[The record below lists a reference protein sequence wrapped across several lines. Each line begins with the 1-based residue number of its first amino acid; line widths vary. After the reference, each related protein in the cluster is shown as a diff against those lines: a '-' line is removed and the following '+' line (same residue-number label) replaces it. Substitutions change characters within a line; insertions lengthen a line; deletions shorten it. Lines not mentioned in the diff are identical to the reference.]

1 MRNNSYY
8 YYYFAT
14 HLTNNNVI
22 KRLKAGADYENL
34 DGAIQEK
41 IKQLAK
47 DSYNRDKSLSI
58 KEYCLDFIES
68 NKEHLEELIDEL
80 GIDSLK
86 TFLIYYIGYYNGWGS
101 SSRSYGNGSGQKA
114 DLILEQE
121 LIEEMTDPKASIK
134 GLLDAARGNLSV
146 VKPFLPAILISLN
159 TNTRDKSI
167 MKFEHTG
174 RFCFDIDKLKDTNE
188 ALKWLNKIWKGTKNI
203 KPYMAFL
210 SPRGKG
216 VKVFC
221 QVDTASKDFKK
232 NFSSKERELVMK
244 HHKIWYE
251 GARKEIVTAFPEL
264 DEKFDTSTND
274 PQRLA
279 YLPFIADKQNHFKYE
294 PNRFSDYDV
303 IASTEIAFQDKEL
316 KQKMAD
322 ISDIIKKVKQE
333 QNFTSDIEAY
343 KFHLKNKSQ
352 FDIDFEREKLIKT
365 IDFIEDLINKD
376 ERVYNWVAEKFSDY
390 KTLNDLAW
398 VLFGVFGDQGIE
410 QIKRLIPSDSNKLEE
425 GNEDN
430 RWALKSTDDYSDQ
443 ELSDLTPAA
452 FYKLV
457 REQDKIKD
465 FLNESYSFGS
475 SDVQQLKLLRNLH
488 ETYVRNKDL
497 DDKDDDQADLTEFL
511 DRFTEYLDKDR
522 TRLPLIEELENL
534 EPEIQLGPK
543 EYLNK
548 DKMED
553 LFQKKYNKKR
563 VFYLRSQ
570 CGKLLYSVPS

>member
-8 YYYFAT
+8 YFAA
-14 HLTNNNVI
+14 HLTNNKVI

-41 IKQLAK
+41 IKHLAQGYYK
-47 DSYNRDKSLSI
+47 RDKNLSI

-86 TFLIYYIGYYNGWGS
+86 TFLIYYIGYHNGWGA
-101 SSRSYGNGSGQKA
+101 SSRSYGEGSKQTAIKISEQ
-114 DLILEQE
+114 DLIK
-121 LIEEMTDPKASIK
+121 EMTDPKASIK

-146 VKPFLPAILISLN
+146 VKPFLPALMISLN
-159 TNTRDKSI
+159 TQTRDKSV

-174 RFCFDIDKLKDTNE
+174 RFSFDIDKLKDTNE

-203 KPYMAFL
+203 KPYFAFL

-221 QVDTASKDFKK
+221 QVDTASKDFEK

-251 GARKEIVTAFPEL
+251 GARKELISKFPEL
-264 DEKFDTSTND
+264 DDKFDISTKD
-274 PQRLA
+274 PQRLT
-279 YLPFIADKQNHFKYE
+279 YLPFIADKENHFKYD
-294 PNRFSDYDV
+294 PNRFSDYDI

-316 KQKMAD
+316 KQKIAD
-322 ISDIIKKVKQE
+322 ISDVIKKVKQE
-333 QNFTSDIEAY
+333 QNFSSDIEAY

-376 ERVYNWVAEKFSDY
+376 NRVYNWVSEKFSDY

-425 GNEDN
+425 GHPDY
-430 RWALKSTDDYSDQ
+430 RWAKKLENNYSDD
-443 ELSDLTPAA
+443 ELADLTPAA

-457 REQDKIKD
+457 REQDKIND
-465 FLNESYSFGS
+465 FLNENYSFHS
-475 SDVQQLKLLRNLH
+475 SDVQQLKLLRKLYEIYIRNRNLF
-488 ETYVRNKDL
+488 
-497 DDKDDDQADLTEFL
+497 DKDDDKADLSDFL
-511 DRFTEYLDKDR
+511 DRLTEYLDKKR

-534 EPEIQLGPK
+534 ESQIQLGPK
-543 EYLNK
+543 EYLDK
-548 DKMED
+548 KKMED
-553 LFQKKYNKKR
+553 LLQKTYKDKR
-563 VFYLRSQ
+563 VFNLRSQ
-570 CGKLLYSVPS
+570 CGTIL

>member
-8 YYYFAT
+8 YFAA
-14 HLTNNNVI
+14 HLTNNKVI

-41 IKQLAK
+41 IKHLAQGYYK
-47 DSYNRDKSLSI
+47 RDKNLSI

-86 TFLIYYIGYYNGWGS
+86 TFLIYYIGYHNGWGA
-101 SSRSYGNGSGQKA
+101 SSRSYGEGSKQTAIKISEQ
-114 DLILEQE
+114 DLIK
-121 LIEEMTDPKASIK
+121 EMTDPKASIK

-174 RFCFDIDKLKDTNE
+174 RFCFDIDKLDNTDE

-221 QVDTASKDFKK
+221 QVDTNSSEFKRDFSLEK
-232 NFSSKERELVMK
+232 REPVMK

-251 GARKEIVTAFPEL
+251 GAKKELISKFPEL
-264 DEKFDTSTND
+264 DGKFDISTND
-274 PQRLA
+274 PQRITF
-279 YLPFIADKQNHFKYE
+279 LPFIADKQNHFKYD

-322 ISDIIKKVKQE
+322 ISDIIKKVKLE
-333 QNFTSDIEAY
+333 QNFTTDIEAY

-376 ERVYNWVAEKFSDY
+376 NRVYNWVAEKFSDY

-398 VLFGVFGDQGIE
+398 VLFGVFGDEGIE

-430 RWALKSTDDYSDQ
+430 RWAIKSENNYCDD
-443 ELSDLTPAA
+443 ELANLTAAA

-457 REQDKIKD
+457 REQDKITD
-465 FLNESYSFGS
+465 FLNENYSFHS
-475 SDVQQLKLLRNLH
+475 SDVQQLKLLRKLY
-488 ETYVRNKDL
+488 EIYIRNRDL
-497 DDKDDDQADLTEFL
+497 FDKDDDQADLSDFL
-511 DRFTEYLDKDR
+511 DRLTEYLNKKR

-534 EPEIQLGPK
+534 ESQIQLGPK

>member
-1 MRNNSYY
+1 MRNNS

-80 GIDSLK
+80 KIDGLK
-86 TFLIYYIGYYNGWGS
+86 TFLINYIGYSGGWGA
-101 SSRSYGNGSGQKA
+101 SSRSYGEGSKQTALKISEQ
-114 DLILEQE
+114 DLIK
-121 LIEEMTDPKASIK
+121 EMTDPKASIK
-134 GLLDAARGNLSV
+134 GLLDAASGNLSV
-146 VKPFLPAILISLN
+146 VKPYLPAILISLN

-174 RFCFDIDKLKDTNE
+174 RFCFDIDKLEDTND

-232 NFSSKERELVMK
+232 NFSSKERELVMN
-244 HHKIWYE
+244 HHKTWYE
-251 GARKEIVTAFPEL
+251 GARKEIVTAFPKLEK
-264 DEKFDTSTND
+264 KFDVSTND
-274 PQRLA
+274 PQRLT
-279 YLPFIADKQNHFKYE
+279 YLPFIADKQNHFKYD

-316 KQKMAD
+316 KQKMAN
-322 ISDIIKKVKQE
+322 IPDIIKKVKQE

-376 ERVYNWVAEKFSDY
+376 NRVYNWVSEKFSDY

-398 VLFGVFGDQGIE
+398 VLFGVFGDEGIE
-410 QIKRLIPSDSNKLEE
+410 QIRRLIPSDSNKLEE

-430 RWALKSTDDYSDQ
+430 RWAKKFENNYSDD
-443 ELSDLTPAA
+443 ELANLTPAA

-457 REQDKIKD
+457 REQDKITD
-465 FLNESYSFGS
+465 FLNENYSFHS
-475 SDVQQLKLLRNLH
+475 SDMQQLKLLRKLYEIYIRNRNLF
-488 ETYVRNKDL
+488 
-497 DDKDDDQADLTEFL
+497 DKDDDQADLSDFL
-511 DRFTEYLDKDR
+511 ERLTEYLNKKR

-534 EPEIQLGPK
+534 ESQIQLDK
-543 EYLNK
+543 EEYLDK
-548 DKMED
+548 KKMED
-553 LFQKKYNKKR
+553 LLQKTYKDKR
-563 VFYLRSQ
+563 VFNLRSQ
-570 CGKLLYSVPS
+570 CGTILYSVPS

>member
-1 MRNNSYY
+1 MRNNS

-41 IKQLAK
+41 IKHLPQGYYK
-47 DSYNRDKSLSI
+47 RDKNLSI

-86 TFLIYYIGYYNGWGS
+86 TFLIYYIGYYNGWS
-101 SSRSYGNGSGQKA
+101 ASSRSYGEGSKQTSIKISEQ
-114 DLILEQE
+114 DLIK
-121 LIEEMTDPKASIK
+121 EMTDPKASIK
-134 GLLDAARGNLSV
+134 GLLDAAQGNLSV
-146 VKPFLPAILISLN
+146 VKPFLPAIMISLN
-159 TNTRDKSI
+159 TDTRDKSV

-203 KPYMAFL
+203 KPYFAFV

-232 NFSSKERELVMK
+232 NFSSEERKLVMK

-251 GARKEIVTAFPEL
+251 GARKELISKFPEL
-264 DEKFDTSTND
+264 DDKFDISTKD
-274 PQRLA
+274 PQRLT
-279 YLPFIADKQNHFKYE
+279 YLPFIADKQNHFKYD

-316 KQKMAD
+316 KQKMSK
-322 ISDIIKKVKQE
+322 ISDAIKKVKQE

-376 ERVYNWVAEKFSDY
+376 SRVENWVTEKFSDY

-398 VLFGVFGDQGIE
+398 VLFGVFDDLGIE
-410 QIKRLIPSDSNKLEE
+410 QIKRLIPSDSNKLDE
-425 GNEDN
+425 GDGDY
-430 RWALKSTDDYSDQ
+430 RWAIKSKNNYSDD
-443 ELSDLTPAA
+443 ELANLTPAA

-457 REQDKIKD
+457 REQDKIND
-465 FLNESYSFGS
+465 FLNENYSFHS
-475 SDVQQLKLLRNLH
+475 SDVQQLKLLGKLYEIYIRNRNLF
-488 ETYVRNKDL
+488 
-497 DDKDDDQADLTEFL
+497 DKDDDQADLSDFL
-511 DRFTEYLDKDR
+511 DRLTEYLIKKR

-534 EPEIQLGPK
+534 ESEIQLDKK
-543 EYLNK
+543 EYLDK
-548 DKMED
+548 HKMED
-553 LFQKKYNKKR
+553 LFQKKYKNKR

-570 CGKLLYSVPS
+570 CGTILTTVPS